1 MYVYI
6 NKSGLRFPHFL
17 SFEVVLTSEVYY
29 MTFYLLRYIKKPTYL
44 ISDFR
49 KKITSWL
56 GFKPTKMRQD
66 MKKYMKIKA

>member
-29 MTFYLLRYIKKPTYL
+29 KLHIRINEISHL

-49 KKITSWL
+49 KKIPPWL
-56 GFKPTKMRQD
+56 GLEPMKMRQD
-66 MKKYMKIKA
+66 LKKYMKIKA